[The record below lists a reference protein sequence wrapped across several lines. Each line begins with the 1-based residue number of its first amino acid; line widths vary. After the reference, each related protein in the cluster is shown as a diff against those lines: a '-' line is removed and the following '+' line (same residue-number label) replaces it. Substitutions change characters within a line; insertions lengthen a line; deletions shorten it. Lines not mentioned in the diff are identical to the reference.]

1 MSSVLGIQ
9 NTLDYSIIKNNGISS
24 SGITKSVN
32 SASTD
37 RTSSFDSVFNAIMNQ
52 INETNNLTNVAEEE
66 EIKFAMGLSDSTH
79 DLQIAQE
86 KANVSLNYTIALR
99 RTILDA
105 YKEIMNLQF

>member
-24 SGITKSVN
+24 SSLAKSVN
-32 SASTD
+32 TTSTD

-52 INETNNLTNVAEEE
+52 INETNNLTNAAEEE

-86 KANVSLNYTIALR
+86 KANVSLNYTVALR

>member
-1 MSSVLGIQ
+1 MNSVLGIQ
-9 NTLDYSIIKNNGISS
+9 NTLNYNAIKNNGTSLSS
-24 SGITKSVN
+24 LGNT
-32 SASTD
+32 ASTD

-86 KANVSLNYTIALR
+86 KANVSLNYTVALR